1 MNLASFTLVT
11 LLSWFRFSADRSSLP
26 ENLAVVTTLTQTY
39 KEDLR
44 TLYPEQGPNFT
55 SVDWIALWAWHL
67 KDNPEIFTLIQSIL
81 EQCGVLIQCGSQF
94 TEVFSGLHEHIFLWF
109 VQSFPTCFC
118 GPILLVVLTYE
129 TLRFRS
135 LTDDSKGIVT
145 SLVDVFTNSDPI
157 TWYGT
162 MLGAGV
168 KLNPTSHLA
177 AFMAAKIWMAIF
189 IDQCIPSLQCRLTA
203 DWKSYLAILLQ
214 CSRFTLEQVVAAF
227 GSCYVLGPDIASR
240 MNEVL
245 DYLLPKVPQTSGL
258 QGHVVYR
265 ICSAVWSARVESTT
279 REPNTVDERL
289 GNVASPTDSQVVDLT
304 ERNPPLPNSS
314 TRKPRKG
321 SGTQQ
326 MPSPYAY
333 LADVDG
339 KVSYGTPYTGASV
352 LTKRKPDNCDE
363 GLHNATSPTEKKH
376 NVGSHVVDPTERSP
390 SLPVSI
396 PPKSR
401 KRSGKRIP
409 SPGATLA
416 RLAKNVLS
424 GYDTVSAEFPNG
436 TNNNDH
442 PFADFTGS
450 HDSPNGGR
458 PTKRSR
464 VSGEQSNLESP
475 PESFPPAKTHTIN
488 EQSVYDDE
496 RVVVAAL
503 YSLCN
508 NNTTG
513 SGSSCTSIGS
523 RSNSGSS
530 ASNISASSSTSTSG
544 SM

>member
-1 MNLASFTLVT
+1 MNIACFTLVT
-11 LLSWFRFSADRSSLP
+11 LLAWSKFSADRSSLP

-67 KDNPEIFTLIQSIL
+67 KDNPEIFTLIRSIL

-94 TEVFSGLHEHIFLWF
+94 TEVFSGLHERIFLWF

-118 GPILLVVLTYE
+118 GPILWFGLTRGTLGVL
-129 TLRFRS
+129 S
-135 LTDDSKGIVT
+135 LTDDPKGIVA
-145 SLVDVFTNSDPI
+145 SLVDVFNNSDPI

-168 KLNPTSHLA
+168 KLNANSVLA
-177 AFMAAKIWMAIF
+177 AAMAAKIWKAIF
-189 IDQCIPSLQCRLTA
+189 IDQCIPSLEGRLTA
-203 DWKSYLAILLQ
+203 YWKSHLAILLQ
-214 CSRFTLEQVVAAF
+214 CSRFTLEQVATT
-227 GSCYVLGPDIASR
+227 SHSYYVLGSDVVSR

-339 KVSYGTPYTGASV
+339 KVSYGTPHTGAAV

-390 SLPVSI
+390 SLPVSRTTE
-396 PPKSR
+396 SR
-401 KRSGKRIP
+401 KRPRKQKIP
-409 SPGATLA
+409 SPRATLA
-416 RLAKNVLS
+416 LIAKQ
-424 GYDTVSAEFPNG
+424 VSSEFQNG
-436 TNNNDH
+436 THNDH

-450 HDSPNGGR
+450 HGSPHGGR
-458 PTKRSR
+458 PTKTSR

-475 PESFPPAKTHTIN
+475 PESFPPAKTRTID
-488 EQSVYDDE
+488 EQSVYDE
-496 RVVVAAL
+496 RAVVA
-503 YSLCN
+503 SLCSLCYS
-508 NNTTG
+508 NTTV

-530 ASNISASSSTSTSG
+530 ASNISASSSTSTSTSG